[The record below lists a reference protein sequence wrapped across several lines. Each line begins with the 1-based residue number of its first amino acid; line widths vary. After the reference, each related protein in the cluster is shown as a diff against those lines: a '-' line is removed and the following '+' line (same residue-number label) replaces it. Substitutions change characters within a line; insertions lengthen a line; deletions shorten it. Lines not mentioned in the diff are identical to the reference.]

1 VAGPHEDLVIEP
13 ATPQSRD
20 MAAPLEGIRVVE
32 VASYVAAPACGAL
45 LADLGADVI
54 KVEVPWGEIY
64 RHSLPRFAG
73 FDTEFAGAPHFHMDN
88 RGKRSLVLDLALPQ
102 ALETLA
108 KVIDGADV
116 VLTNMLPERQAKYG
130 LDPETL
136 LEKHPHLIIA
146 RVSGYGTEGE
156 EANAPAFDYSSY
168 WARTGLMDQLHEPD
182 APPAFQRPG
191 MGDHSA
197 SLSLTVGIL
206 AALRTR
212 DGDGKGQVID
222 VSLQHTGFYI
232 EGNDAAVTLV
242 TGQSPPRHDRREARN
257 PLWNHYPCG
266 DGRWLFLVMIESD
279 RYWRTFTEAIGQ
291 PELAADE
298 RFASAV
304 PRYQNSKE
312 LIQRLDEVFATRS
325 LDEWTDALS
334 GQRLIWAPVRTV
346 AEAVADPQAEANGSF
361 PTVAHP
367 DWGEFR
373 TVAPPLRM
381 GGHDMPGTAPA
392 PALGADTLAILTE
405 AGVDDETIA
414 LILAAAG

>member
-1 VAGPHEDLVIEP
+1 MP
-13 ATPQSRD
+13 
-20 MAAPLEGIRVVE
+20 APLEGIRVVE
-32 VASYVAAPACGAL
+32 IASYVAAPACGAL

-73 FDTEFAGAPHFHMDN
+73 YDSDFGGAPHFHMDN
-88 RGKRSLVLDLALPQ
+88 RGKRSLAIDLALPQ
-102 ALETLA
+102 AVDALA
-108 KVIDGADV
+108 KLVDGADV

-136 LEKHPHLIIA
+136 LAKHPHLIVG
-146 RVSGYGTEGE
+146 RLSGYGPEGE

-197 SLSLTVGIL
+197 SLSLAVGIL

-212 DGDGKGQVID
+212 DRDGKGQVID
-222 VSLQHTGFYI
+222 VSLQHIGFYI
-232 EGNDAAVTLV
+232 EGNDAATTLV
-242 TGQSPPRHDRREARN
+242 TGESPPRHDRRQARN
-257 PLWNHYPCG
+257 PLWNHYQCG

-279 RYWRTFTEAIGQ
+279 RYWNDFIAAIGQ

-298 RFASAV
+298 RFASAI

-312 LIQRLDEVFATRS
+312 LIQRLDQVFATRS
-325 LDEWTDALS
+325 LNEWTEALN
-334 GQRLIWAPVRTV
+334 GHRLIWAPVLTV
-346 AEAVADPQAEANGSF
+346 SEAVADPQADANASF
-361 PTVAHP
+361 PTVTHP
-367 DWGEFR
+367 EWGEFR

-381 GGHDMPGTAPA
+381 SGHAMPGTALA
-392 PALGADTLAILTE
+392 PALGADTLEILTE

-414 LILAAAG
+414 LILAAVG